1 MDQIDFTRG
10 SITKSFCR
18 FFFPM
23 LLANILQQVYS
34 FTDMVIIGQGL
45 GDRSLAAVG
54 NFTTISFFLT
64 GFIMGI
70 TNGFSVNISQ
80 ACGEKESGK
89 LKKIIAS
96 SLKITAVFAVLFSMI
111 GLLLLKP
118 MLQIMQTDQELL
130 NDCMAYGCIIF
141 GGLPILAAYQ
151 LLSSVLRGVGDSKTP
166 LFAIGVSSACNIILD
181 ILFLYLFHSGIS
193 GPAYATVLSQL
204 LAAGICYFRL
214 HRMKERKITR
224 SDFVI
229 HFRLDME
236 LLKNG
241 LPMAFMHAMTS
252 VGCIF
257 VQSCING
264 YGVAYTSAYAVCNK
278 YLNFFMLPGIT
289 IGFTISSFTGQN
301 FGGKEF
307 KRIRGGTKMA
317 CIMAVLSALLL
328 GMVLFFFS
336 DLLAKIM
343 LTGQEVAACASI
355 YLRFLALFMVLLN
368 ALFVFRSCVQG
379 LGKPAVPMCSGIVEM
394 LIRIPA
400 VYFGLPVFGF
410 AAAIYAEG
418 IAWIGALALNGIS
431 YICFLKKYERHGC

>member
-1 MDQIDFTRG
+1 M
-10 SITKSFCR
+10 
-18 FFFPM
+18 
-23 LLANILQQVYS
+23 
-34 FTDMVIIGQGL
+34 
-45 GDRSLAAVG
+45 
-54 NFTTISFFLT
+54 
-64 GFIMGI
+64 
-70 TNGFSVNISQ
+70 
-80 ACGEKESGK
+80 
-89 LKKIIAS
+89 
-96 SLKITAVFAVLFSMI
+96 
-111 GLLLLKP
+111 
-118 MLQIMQTDQELL
+118 
-130 NDCMAYGCIIF
+130 
-141 GGLPILAAYQ
+141 
-151 LLSSVLRGVGDSKTP
+151 
-166 LFAIGVSSACNIILD
+166 
-181 ILFLYLFHSGIS
+181 
-193 GPAYATVLSQL
+193 
-204 LAAGICYFRL
+204 
-214 HRMKERKITR
+214 
-224 SDFVI
+224 
-229 HFRLDME
+229 
-236 LLKNG
+236 LKNG

-289 IGFTISSFTGQN
+289 IGFTMSSFTGQN

-343 LTGQEVAACASI
+343 LTGQEAAACAYI

-368 ALFVFRSCVQG
+368 VLFVFRSCVQG

-418 IAWIGALALNGIS
+418 IAWIGALTLNGIS

>member
-1 MDQIDFTRG
+1 
-10 SITKSFCR
+10 
-18 FFFPM
+18 
-23 LLANILQQVYS
+23 
-34 FTDMVIIGQGL
+34 
-45 GDRSLAAVG
+45 
-54 NFTTISFFLT
+54 
-64 GFIMGI
+64 
-70 TNGFSVNISQ
+70 
-80 ACGEKESGK
+80 
-89 LKKIIAS
+89 
-96 SLKITAVFAVLFSMI
+96 
-111 GLLLLKP
+111 
-118 MLQIMQTDQELL
+118 
-130 NDCMAYGCIIF
+130 
-141 GGLPILAAYQ
+141 
-151 LLSSVLRGVGDSKTP
+151 
-166 LFAIGVSSACNIILD
+166 
-181 ILFLYLFHSGIS
+181 
-193 GPAYATVLSQL
+193 
-204 LAAGICYFRL
+204 
-214 HRMKERKITR
+214 
-224 SDFVI
+224 
-229 HFRLDME
+229 ME

-289 IGFTISSFTGQN
+289 IGFTMSSFTGQN

-336 DLLAKIM
+336 DLLTKIM
-343 LTGQEVAACASI
+343 LTGQEAAACASI

-368 ALFVFRSCVQG
+368 VLFVFRSCVQG
-379 LGKPAVPMCSGIVEM
+379 LGKPAVPMCSGIIEM